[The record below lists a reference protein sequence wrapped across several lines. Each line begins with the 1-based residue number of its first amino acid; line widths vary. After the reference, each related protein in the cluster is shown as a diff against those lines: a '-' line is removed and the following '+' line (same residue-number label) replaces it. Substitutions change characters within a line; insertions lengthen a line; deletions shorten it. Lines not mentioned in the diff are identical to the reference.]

1 MGSFGSFPTLAAFAV
16 VLITGRVFAAEMP
29 PAAPTPVGKVTDG
42 PSKALTRAEAE
53 ATLQKA
59 LQVRQVGSNLFAL
72 GELLFDRQQRT
83 VTIPARVNL
92 RDTVIEYALVHTSGK
107 THESLLAT
115 EVTAEQ
121 VHLACLL
128 LGLSPAPVTGAP
140 DTAQIIPGTNEVSIA
155 VFWPGPRPRPADP
168 AAPDT
173 ASGKAAAG
181 GSLTALGAEHTASV
195 TAGGFV
201 RFALSELVTLKK
213 AESEPGISLSAGGW
227 FYNGSQMS
235 ETGFAAQEEG
245 SIISLIRDP
254 AALVNN
260 PRAQRDDDDAHWPNP
275 AQLPPVGTPVR
286 VVLQFA
292 PGPSARLGQ

>member
-16 VLITGRVFAAEMP
+16 VLITGRVLAAEMP
-29 PAAPTPVGKVTDG
+29 PAAPTPAGKVTG
-42 PSKALTRAEAE
+42 RPSRPLTRAEAE
-53 ATLQKA
+53 AALQKA

-107 THESLLAT
+107 THEALLAT

-128 LGLSPAPVTGAP
+128 LGLSPAPVTGEP
-140 DTAQIIPGTNEVSIA
+140 DTAQKIPGTNEVSIA
-155 VFWPGPRPRPADP
+155 VFWPGPRPADR

-181 GSLTALGAEHTASV
+181 GSLTALGVENTASA

-213 AESEPGISLSAGGW
+213 TGSEPGISLSAGGW

-286 VVLQFA
+286 VLLQFS

>member
-1 MGSFGSFPTLAAFAV
+1 MGSFGFFPTPAAFAV
-16 VLITGRVFAAEMP
+16 VSIAVRVLAAEIP
-29 PAAPTPVGKVTDG
+29 PAAPTPAGNVTDS

-92 RDTVIEYALVHTSGK
+92 RDTVIEYVLVHTSGK

-140 DTAQIIPGTNEVSIA
+140 DTAQISPSTNEVSIA
-155 VFWPGPRPRPADP
+155 VFWPGPQPAGT

-181 GSLTALGAEHTASV
+181 GSPTALGAENTASV

-213 AESEPGISLSAGGW
+213 SGTEPGILLSAGGW

-275 AQLPPVGTPVR
+275 GQLPPVGTPVR

-292 PGPSARLGQ
+292 RWPSARLGQ